1 MKRILVTNDDGYG
14 APGLEVLARVLEEQ
28 GYTVFIAAPNV
39 EKSAASHAITVRRS
53 MLLDWYAPNRVA
65 IDGFPADCVNIIL
78 NEQMFPGVDLVLSGI
93 NRGPNMGLDVIY
105 SGTVAGARQGYIQ
118 GVPAMALSLNKPEAT
133 EQDFVAG
140 AEWLLRILEETADL
154 PEPFLLSLN
163 IPPGQEIKG
172 YRFTELGRREYR
184 DRYVP
189 LKSASMQE
197 LFGQGD
203 SGHSLPVE
211 VAIEGK
217 TVHSDT
223 SGETDFLAVDEGFIS
238 ITPLALNQTDF
249 ILLNRLKERDYQRQM
264 DLS

>member
-1 MKRILVTNDDGYG
+1 MKRVLVTNDDGYG

-28 GYTVFIAAPNV
+28 GYTVFIAAPNI

-53 MLLDWYAPNRVA
+53 MLLEWYAPNRVA

-118 GVPAMALSLNKPEAT
+118 GVPAIALSLNDPAAT
-133 EQDFVAG
+133 ERDFVLG
-140 AEWLLRILEETADL
+140 AQWLLRILEEMADL
-154 PEPFLLSLN
+154 SAPFLLSLN
-163 IPPGQEIKG
+163 IPGGDVIKG
-172 YRFTELGRREYR
+172 YRFTELGQREYR
-184 DRYVP
+184 DRYVS

-197 LFGQGD
+197 LFGHGD
-203 SGHSLPVE
+203 SKQKLPVE

-223 SGETDFLAVDEGFIS
+223 SGETDFLSVDEGYIS
-238 ITPLALNQTDF
+238 ITPLSLDQTDF
-249 ILLNRLKERDYQRQM
+249 ILLNQLKERDYERQA